1 MTPTEL
7 LLTVSMTSMGIIG
20 YFLKTIHNDLKKCI
34 EDVGKLKGKIELV
47 QQEHNLRL
55 EKTEAV
61 TQQKIDRL
69 TDEVTRLAKVL
80 EKGFKTI
87 Q

>member
-1 MTPTEL
+1 MNPTEL
-7 LLTVSMTSMGIIG
+7 LLTVSMTSIGIVG
-20 YFLKTIHNDLKKCI
+20 YFLKTIHSDLKKCI

-69 TDEVTRLAKVL
+69 TDEVTRLTQVL
-80 EKGFKTI
+80 EKAFKSTV
-87 Q
+87 

>member
-1 MTPTEL
+1 MTSTEL
-7 LLTVSMTSMGIIG
+7 LLTVSITSIGIVG
-20 YFLKTIHNDLKKCI
+20 YFLKTIHADLKKCI

-69 TDEVTRLAKVL
+69 TEEVTRLAKVL
-80 EKGFKTI
+80 EKAFKPV
-87 Q
+87 

>member
-1 MTPTEL
+1 MTSTEL
-7 LLTVSMTSMGIIG
+7 LLTVSMTSIGIVG
-20 YFLKTIHNDLKKCI
+20 YFLKTIHSDLKKCI

-69 TDEVTRLAKVL
+69 TDEVTRLTKVL
-80 EKGFKTI
+80 EKAFKSTV
-87 Q
+87 

>member
-1 MTPTEL
+1 MTSTDL
-7 LLTVSMTSMGIIG
+7 LLTISMTSLGIVG
-20 YFLKTIHNDLKKCI
+20 YFLKTIHSDLKKCI

-47 QQEHNLRL
+47 QQEHNLRY
-55 EKTEAV
+55 EKMEAV

-69 TDEVTRLAKVL
+69 VDEVTRLAKVL

>member
-1 MTPTEL
+1 MNPTEL
-7 LLTVSMTSMGIIG
+7 LLTISMTSMGIIG

-34 EDVGKLKGKIELV
+34 EDVGRLKGKIELV

-69 TDEVTRLAKVL
+69 TDEVTRLTKVL
-80 EKGFKTI
+80 EKAFKSTV
-87 Q
+87 

>member
-1 MTPTEL
+1 MTSTDL
-7 LLTVSMTSMGIIG
+7 LLTVSMTSLGIVG
-20 YFLKTIHNDLKKCI
+20 YFLKTIHSDLKKCI

-69 TDEVTRLAKVL
+69 TDEVTRLTKVL
-80 EKGFKTI
+80 EKAFKTI
-87 Q
+87 

>member
-1 MTPTEL
+1 MTSTDL
-7 LLTVSMTSMGIIG
+7 LLTVSMTSLGIVS
-20 YFLKTIHNDLKKCI
+20 YFLKTIHSDLKKCI

-47 QQEHNLRL
+47 QQEHNLRY
-55 EKTEAV
+55 EKMEAV

-69 TDEVTRLAKVL
+69 VDEVTRLAKVL

>member
-1 MTPTEL
+1 MTSTDL
-7 LLTVSMTSMGIIG
+7 LLTISMTSMAIIG
-20 YFLKTIHNDLKKCI
+20 YFLKTIHGDLKKCI

-69 TDEVTRLAKVL
+69 TDEVTRLTKVL
-80 EKGFKTI
+80 EKAFKSTV
-87 Q
+87 